1 MKIAVIGSGIAGL
14 SCAYEL
20 NRRHRRQVTLFEAA
34 DHLGGHTNTVDVHL
48 DGVTHPVDTGFLVFN
63 ERTYPQLVRLFAELG
78 VPTAASEM
86 SFSVSLEGSIEWAGT
101 NLATVFAQPSNL
113 LRPRFIGMLMDIA
126 RFNREASAAA
136 ATHLVAADSLG
147 DYLKNGRYGS
157 AFRDWYLLPMA
168 AAIWSCPTATMLAY
182 PFATFARFCHNHG
195 LLQVTDRPQWR
206 TVQGGGREY
215 VKRLAAGIADIRL
228 NRPVR
233 KLVRT
238 SAGVLVHSATGSG
251 PADVERFDQVVL
263 ACHSDQALKLLHT
276 PSQAESE
283 ILGAVRYQ
291 PNIAYLH
298 TDPALLPRR
307 KRVWAAWNYLSAAP
321 SNRHARDAADRP
333 VAVSYLIN
341 KLQPLPFRTPVVV
354 TLNPAIEPRAE
365 HLLQRIEYAHPVF
378 DLNAIGAQQRLAD
391 IQGMDRI
398 WFAGAW
404 TGYGFHED
412 GLKSG
417 LAVAAAIGQLTA
429 SAQLVAA

>member
-20 NRRHRRQVTLFEAA
+20 TRRHRQQVTLYEAA
-34 DHLGGHTNTVDVHL
+34 DYLGGHTNTIDVRVDGI
-48 DGVTHPVDTGFLVFN
+48 DYPVDTGFLVFN
-63 ERTYPQLVRLFAELG
+63 DRTYPQLVRLFAELG

-86 SFSVSLEGSIEWAGT
+86 SFSVSLGRTLEWAGT

-126 RFNREASAAA
+126 RFNRDASAAA
-136 ATHLVAADSLG
+136 TANVASGDSLG
-147 DYLKNGRYGS
+147 DYLERGRYGS

-195 LLQVTDRPQWR
+195 LLQVTNRPQWR

-215 VKRLAAGIADIRL
+215 VKRLAAGIADVRL
-228 NRPVR
+228 NCAVR
-233 KLVRT
+233 KLVRAG
-238 SAGVLVHSATGSG
+238 SGVLLHSASGSA
-251 PADVERFDQVVL
+251 PPQAEHFDQVVL
-263 ACHSDQALKLLHT
+263 ACHSDQALALLDA
-276 PSQAESE
+276 PSPAERE

-291 PNIAYLH
+291 PNLAYLH

-307 KRVWAAWNYLSAAP
+307 KRVWAAWNYLSAA
-321 SNRHARDAADRP
+321 SSISHAQAKVEHP

-354 TLNPAIEPRAE
+354 TLNPVTEPGAE
-365 HLLQRIEYAHPVF
+365 HILRRIEYAHPVF
-378 DLNAIGAQQRLAD
+378 DSNAIAAQERLPG

-417 LAVAAAIGQLTA
+417 LGVAAGISQLAVAALRR
-429 SAQLVAA
+429 AA